1 MNTIYLLPPFQFPTK
16 LQKSSWSLTYIVFQ
30 STTTYA
36 ENMLSFSVLCT
47 SALSRLTQSIVLFCP
62 RAYSEPDISSS
73 IKPLGINTLLLKPT
87 NEGKQ
92 HQVHWKPQKRCILFA
107 RINLSPAYC
116 TPSVRPHA
124 DRQ

>member
-30 STTTYA
+30 STTTYT

-73 IKPLGINTLLLKPT
+73 IKPLGINTGLLIAVAPRYRYCSGATFTVAVAVAPLLL
-87 NEGKQ
+87 
-92 HQVHWKPQKRCILFA
+92 
-107 RINLSPAYC
+107 
-116 TPSVRPHA
+116 
-124 DRQ
+124 

>member
-73 IKPLGINTLLLKPT
+73 IKPLGINTGLLIAVAPRYCYCSGATFTVAVAVAPLLLAESSGDSSAAT
-87 NEGKQ
+87 F
-92 HQVHWKPQKRCILFA
+92 LAAF
-107 RINLSPAYC
+107 
-116 TPSVRPHA
+116 
-124 DRQ
+124 